1 MQKRKGCLI
10 SIVCCLSLPVLLY
23 LLNEAWSFYQCTFN
37 PETKGIVKVVTEC
50 DGGIWKEEGKFIYTI
65 AHHNRIQASDPF
77 EADKMDVYNA
87 SSCLSSSVENGK
99 VVNHI
104 NTVRILDE
112 NREEVEVTQE
122 FDDIVHLAAQID
134 HDVMVL
140 KILKTEAH
148 TFVYTELN
156 VNLRTPCTLYY
167 YNPETRSLAQLHE
180 WDDEKVTLIKVI
192 NPELLKDLRPKY
204 CLNPSAVQQLKP
216 MFLKIISFLIP

>member
-1 MQKRKGCLI
+1 MKRQLKGCLI
-10 SIVCCLSLPVLLY
+10 TLICIIAVPVLLY
-23 LLNEAWSFYQCTFN
+23 LFDDAWDLYQRTFD

-50 DGGIWKEEGKFIYTI
+50 DGGIWRDPGTFIYTI
-65 AHHNRIQASDPF
+65 ASRNRIQASDPF
-77 EADKMDVYNA
+77 EPDKMDVYNA
-87 SSCLSSSVENGK
+87 SSCLISSVENGK

-112 NREEVEVTQE
+112 NRQEVEVTQE
-122 FDDIVHLAAQID
+122 LDDIVHLAAQIN

-156 VNLRTPCTLYY
+156 VNLWTPCTLYY

-180 WDDEKVTLIKVI
+180 WDDEKVTLIKAV

-204 CLNPSAVQQLKP
+204 RLNPSAIQ
-216 MFLKIISFLIP
+216 

>member
-1 MQKRKGCLI
+1 MENGVDTQVGSFGLRLSGGQKSRVALARTLCHAKNILI
-10 SIVCCLSLPVLLY
+10 L
-23 LLNEAWSFYQCTFN
+23 
-37 PETKGIVKVVTEC
+37 
-50 DGGIWKEEGKFIYTI
+50 D
-65 AHHNRIQASDPF
+65 DPF
-77 EADKMDVYNA
+77 SAVDKPTEKLILENLKKYYGDRLIIIISHRLTSFPTFDKV
-87 SSCLSSSVENGK
+87 LWIENGK
-99 VVNHI
+99 VVNHT

-180 WDDEKVTLIKVI
+180 WDDEKVTLIKVV

-204 CLNPSAVQQLKP
+204 CLNPSAIQQFKP